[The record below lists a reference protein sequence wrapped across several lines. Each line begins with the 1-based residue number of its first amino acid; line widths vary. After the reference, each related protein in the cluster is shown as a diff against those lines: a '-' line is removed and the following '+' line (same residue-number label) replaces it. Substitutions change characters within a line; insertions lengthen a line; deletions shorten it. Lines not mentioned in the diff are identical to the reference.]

1 MSNSI
6 NWLAGM
12 TSKILDIGYI
22 SKSLTTHDQRF
33 LSALDEIFTV
43 NSYFL
48 ENLSIEKE
56 LTNFEGRLLVASP
69 LSTGLNAIADSE
81 LRPVIGICLAYELN
95 EESKNELVKKEIIKN
110 VTKCVAIL
118 CDSKFIASR
127 LRNEFKF
134 KGPVMILPFGCDQEY
149 FLDIAF
155 LESEVL
161 TILSTRNW
169 TSTHSN
175 GTLISALN
183 KLNESDVEFQA
194 LMMGT
199 GPLLTPATIKSGE
212 RIGIKFGGLFDFEI
226 LRKKFQLHQIYVSTS
241 LSDGSSVSLLEAL
254 SSGRICICRDF
265 PSNREW
271 IKDGT
276 NGFLFKDDEELA
288 SILIH
293 ISRMNHEDKMRF
305 SSNARLSV
313 IDRAN
318 WKNNKIVFQNFIQ
331 KEAECH
337 VI

>member
-1 MSNSI
+1 
-6 NWLAGM
+6 M

>member
-1 MSNSI
+1 MLNLI

-12 TSKILDIGYI
+12 TSKILEISYI

-33 LSALDEIFTV
+33 LNALDEIFTV

-48 ENLSIEKE
+48 ENLSFEKE
-56 LTNFEGRLLVASP
+56 PTDFKGQLLIASP
-69 LSTGLNAIADSE
+69 LSTGLNAIVDSE
-81 LRPVIGICLAYELN
+81 LRPIIGICLAYELN

-110 VTKCVAIL
+110 VTKCVAVL

-127 LRNEFKF
+127 LRTEFQF
-134 KGPVMILPFGCDQEY
+134 TGPVMIVPFGCDQEY

-155 LESEVL
+155 LESKVL

-175 GTLISALN
+175 GTLISALH
-183 KLNESDVEFQA
+183 KLAESDIEFQA

-212 RIGIKFGGLFDFEI
+212 EIGIEFGGLFDLEI
-226 LRKKFQLHQIYVSTS
+226 LREKFQLHQIYVSTS

-254 SSGRICICRDF
+254 SSGRICVCRDF

-288 SILIH
+288 SILKL
-293 ISRMNHEDKMRF
+293 ISRMSHEDKMKF

-318 WKNNKIVFQNFIQ
+318 WNSNKNIFQNFIK

>member
-1 MSNSI
+1 MLNLI

-22 SKSLTTHDQRF
+22 SNSLTTHDQRF
-33 LSALDEIFTV
+33 LNALNEIFTV

-48 ENLSIEKE
+48 ENLSLEKE
-56 LTNFEGRLLVASP
+56 QTDFKGQLLIASP

-81 LRPVIGICLAYELN
+81 LRPIIGICLAYELN
-95 EESKNELVKKEIIKN
+95 EESKNELVKREIMENI
-110 VTKCVAIL
+110 TKCVAIL
-118 CDSKFIASR
+118 CDSKFIASI
-127 LRNEFKF
+127 LRTEFQF
-134 KGPVMILPFGCDQEY
+134 TGPVMIVPFGCDQEY

-155 LESEVL
+155 LKSEVL

-175 GTLISALN
+175 ETLISALH
-183 KLNESDVEFQA
+183 KLTESDIEFQA

-212 RIGIKFGGLFDFEI
+212 EIGIEFGGLFDFEI
-226 LRKKFQLHQIYVSTS
+226 LRKKFQVHQIYVSTS
-241 LSDGSSVSLLEAL
+241 LSDGSSVSRLESL
-254 SSGRICICRDF
+254 SSGRICVCRDF

-288 SILIH
+288 SILTL
-293 ISRMNHEDKMRF
+293 ISRMSHEDKMKF

-318 WKNNKIVFQNFIQ
+318 WNRNKIIFQNFIK

>member
-1 MSNSI
+1 
-6 NWLAGM
+6 M

-33 LSALDEIFTV
+33 LNALDEIFTV

-56 LTNFEGRLLVASP
+56 QTKFKGHLLVASP

-81 LRPVIGICLAYELN
+81 LRPIIGICLAYELN
-95 EESKNELVKKEIIKN
+95 EESKDEFIKREIIKN
-110 VTKCVAIL
+110 ITKCVAVL

-127 LRNEFKF
+127 LLNEFQF
-134 KGPVMILPFGCDQEY
+134 TGPVMVVPFGCDQEY
-149 FLDIAF
+149 FLDIDF

-161 TILSTRNW
+161 TVLSTRNW

-175 GTLISALN
+175 GTLIRALH
-183 KLNESDVEFQA
+183 KLSESDIEFKA

-199 GPLLTPATIKSGE
+199 GPLLTADTIKSGE
-212 RIGIKFGGLFDFEI
+212 EIGIEFGGLFDFEI
-226 LRKKFQLHQIYVSTS
+226 LRKKFQMHQVYVSTS

-254 SSGRICICRDF
+254 SSGRICVCRDF

-288 SILIH
+288 SILTI
-293 ISRMNHEDKMRF
+293 ISRMNHEDKMKF

-318 WKNNKIVFQNFIQ
+318 WKSNKIIFQNFIQ